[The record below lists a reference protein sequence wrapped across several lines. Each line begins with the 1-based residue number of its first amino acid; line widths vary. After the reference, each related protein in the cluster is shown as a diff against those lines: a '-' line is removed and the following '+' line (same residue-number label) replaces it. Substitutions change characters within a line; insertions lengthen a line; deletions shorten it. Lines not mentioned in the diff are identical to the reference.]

1 MWKRIRQLIH
11 RAPSRRP
18 VDLRQRYAQFDI
30 GRGSYGGLRVL
41 GAGEGAT
48 LRMGAFC
55 SVAENVKVFLGREH
69 RVDWVTT
76 YPFSVLWPSAQSI
89 KGHPATKGDVVI
101 GNDVWIAADSTIL
114 SGVKIGDG
122 AVIGYGAVVAR
133 DVPPYAIVGGNPAHV
148 IKMRFDDEV
157 IQRLL
162 ALKWWNWSDA
172 VIAEFMPLL
181 LQDDVDAFLVAAE
194 RRSVNE

>member
-1 MWKRIRQLIH
+1 MWKPIRQLFR
-11 RAPSRRP
+11 RAPPRGP
-18 VDLRQRYAQFDI
+18 VDLREKYPQFDI

-76 YPFSVLWPSAQSI
+76 YPFSVLWPSAQSV

-101 GNDVWIAADSTIL
+101 GNDVWIAADATIL
-114 SGVKIGDG
+114 SGVEIGDG

-133 DVPPYAIVGGNPAHV
+133 DVPPYAVAAGNPARV
-148 IKMRFDDEV
+148 IKMRFDDDV

-162 ALKWWNWSDA
+162 ALQWWNWKDTL
-172 VIAEFMPLL
+172 IAEFLPLL
-181 LQDDVDAFLVAAE
+181 LQSDVNAFLDAAE
-194 RRSVNE
+194 RRNVNE